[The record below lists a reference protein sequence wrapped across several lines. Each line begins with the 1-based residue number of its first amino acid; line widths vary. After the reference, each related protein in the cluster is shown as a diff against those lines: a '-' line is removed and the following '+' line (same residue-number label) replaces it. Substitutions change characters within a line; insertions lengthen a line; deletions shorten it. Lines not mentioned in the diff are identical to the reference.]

1 MSTSPPQPKRQVAKN
16 TVVVGLWTAVSRVF
30 GAVRD
35 LVVAHLFGATW
46 TADAFYIA
54 QTIPNAFR
62 RLVGEGAVAAVLVP
76 TYAGRLERADEATAR
91 RYARALLG
99 IWIAVLA
106 ALIVVG
112 ILAAPLLVSLFAA
125 GYRDNPEAFDLTVS
139 LTRWMFPYLGLVS
152 VVGFFGGVANS
163 HGRFGASAASPVVF
177 NVFIILGAI
186 VPMSFVPDPI
196 YGLAVGVVVGGL
208 AQLALLSGDLIAG
221 KIAIKPVWK
230 PEDADL
236 KEAWQLMLPQLFG
249 IAIYQINII
258 VLRTYASFLPE
269 GSVTQYYNASRLQEL
284 ALGVF
289 AVAIATASQPTFA
302 RLRAKGDRRALSELF
317 QGAFNSVVVVNV
329 GAATG
334 LIALGL
340 PICIVLFGHGK
351 FSHEAVELTAWTLFW
366 LALALIPVAIV
377 RVVGQIFYAFKQAKR
392 PVQAGFWS
400 MVVNAISGA
409 VFAYYFGIAGLGM
422 GLALATSVQAYLL
435 MRWMLPQLESWVP
448 YALSRVAAKCVLAA
462 LIMGV
467 PVGLIGAWFPY
478 QRSGFEAA
486 GMLGGIIA
494 LGGFIYLI
502 TATMFGVDELAG
514 VAERIARR
522 FRR

>member
-1 MSTSPPQPKRQVAKN
+1 M
-16 TVVVGLWTAVSRVF
+16 
-30 GAVRD
+30 
-35 LVVAHLFGATW
+35 
-46 TADAFYIA
+46 
-54 QTIPNAFR
+54 
-62 RLVGEGAVAAVLVP
+62 
-76 TYAGRLERADEATAR
+76 
-91 RYARALLG
+91 
-99 IWIAVLA
+99 
-106 ALIVVG
+106 
-112 ILAAPLLVSLFAA
+112 
-125 GYRDNPEAFDLTVS
+125 
-139 LTRWMFPYLGLVS
+139 
-152 VVGFFGGVANS
+152 
-163 HGRFGASAASPVVF
+163 
-177 NVFIILGAI
+177 
-186 VPMSFVPDPI
+186 
-196 YGLAVGVVVGGL
+196 
-208 AQLALLSGDLIAG
+208 
-221 KIAIKPVWK
+221 
-230 PEDADL
+230 
-236 KEAWQLMLPQLFG
+236 
-249 IAIYQINII
+249 
-258 VLRTYASFLPE
+258 
-269 GSVTQYYNASRLQEL
+269 
-284 ALGVF
+284 
-289 AVAIATASQPTFA
+289 
-302 RLRAKGDRRALSELF
+302 
-317 QGAFNSVVVVNV
+317 
-329 GAATG
+329 
-334 LIALGL
+334 
-340 PICIVLFGHGK
+340 
-351 FSHEAVELTAWTLFW
+351 ELTAWTLFW

-478 QRSGFEAA
+478 QRSGLEAA